1 MIDEVTRY
9 NTLIQQ
15 SAGGGSTKTLPGD
28 IQITSADFEGFVLH
42 EPVPGIE
49 GTVYQGLIK
58 TGGLGLIHKVY
69 DPIKRTTMALKIPK
83 RAIWDKPE
91 LLGLFEKEAAEYRK
105 IQPSPYI
112 VNPLNYRSIN
122 GIPHLFLEYVQG
134 GNLRQLLNRTKVSEE
149 PRDRSLNRNMLRYLC
164 ISIAKAL
171 DHAHASRVLHG
182 DLKPENVMI
191 EEGSGRVRLID
202 FGGDAGT
209 GIFTPAYASPEHTTP
224 DKYTTRSDIYCFGLI
239 MFELLTG
246 TIFNRDKILKL
257 PGFVSSGEEEII
269 RYCLAEDPD
278 QRPKNADALV
288 RLLEAEYGTFDTAA
302 DDPAERLKE
311 RGTFLFTGE
320 KYQEAEEAFRKCND
334 MRKGADKEFYSMW
347 AYALLRTGN
356 LDEAVKIAEA
366 GEYPGM
372 NDTARRSLESIR
384 AICSWHSDEKRQT
397 MKRYEIIL
405 AQKKDPYVMR
415 NLADLYADVGW
426 YAKARD
432 MYMSAAE
439 TGSHDAELTA
449 AAAKFFFIN
458 GAYGKAW
465 EYMEKAI
472 EKNPREVNYYFG
484 LKDIINRLYGD
495 YSDDIHGIVRRAW
508 ENAVDTVPLSI
519 FEANIGDINDRKKE
533 ALRLLQEKPDHPQ
546 VLPWAKQVL
555 SDDRNYDWL
564 MEEPTEEIQDYF
576 SAPAEIEQLIRNGD
590 LPAAEKL
597 LAAYPRGTGKR
608 LELEGYLEQA
618 KQGISDYGRVYPKA
632 LRQDLYARYPKQKK
646 TDPQGDT
653 KKFVVIS
660 SESNVEEDVRIASYF
675 YGTDGEFRA
684 GVDRAFELYKK
695 AMDRDPFNVTCLLKA
710 LKLRLMLG
718 QRAEAEKLYRTA
730 LEEHGENLSLLH
742 SLASVFPVEETLY
755 RRAVETEPEWIWMWI
770 SATAS
775 NVQLSPEETAKKL
788 TELEHQIQEMPRLG
802 DYYWWYGRQL
812 ARRSEKYTC
821 DALRKKTVAYLE
833 KARAR
838 LGDKPEL
845 LSDLG
850 SAHKNL
856 GDESAA
862 GKWYQEAARA
872 GHIDTLYNLIHGLL
886 VKGEF
891 ETVLEW
897 EDTFSN
903 KYRSSELKFPY
914 NGIPF
919 MFIAAAWLLGRREQ
933 AFEGLRSLLGAYK
946 EQNNRGAKKKVLHV
960 KKPNTFIA
968 TLLVDELIEMDILSK
983 GGKERIS
990 YEMFLDLLTHWSETT
1005 DAADPLLP
1013 LLRNEITVFRILNDS
1028 FDIQDADEIF
1038 RSPAQQNRTN
1048 FHTFNLGVTYWNK
1061 EPWRKLF
1068 NVFSLI
1074 PLENGECEEF
1084 NKQWLEMLTKAA
1096 ELSGREPEA
1105 VEHAKRL
1112 AELDKLFAHDRKQI
1126 LLKAGEY
1133 QFIVDK
1139 LNELEKA
1146 ALQSLFDSIPE
1157 TRITRAEASAR
1168 LGKREEAERDLEI
1181 AAEKGFD
1188 LKKLEL
1194 AADREKRKGNPGITI
1209 HAAAWLFAH
1218 GICAVYKLTEN
1229 LPKAKEICRRIL
1241 DMFPENDEICNW
1253 VGVFYNSIGDVLE
1266 ANKLFQQAFSMNPK
1280 PVYATNIAAMLKK
1293 QDKHT
1298 EAVAFLEKAI
1308 MTLPGD
1314 TQINA
1319 MLGDLYYP
1327 VDRERAA
1334 GYFAQC
1340 EAAEIGAV
1348 QTLNNAGI
1356 SLFKLNRNKEALP
1369 FFERAEKLNPKSPT
1383 AKDNVMHT
1391 LRRLGRYEKA
1401 LPYAIAAVKMTPDD
1415 DARNYHTALTL
1426 YNMERYEEALKYIH
1440 KACEINPEN
1449 AENMKLKENIES
1461 LIKTKYNTFESSSLA
1476 AKILNAIDINDLHK
1490 IKLGPI
1496 QDFVTGG
1503 ISEERYE
1510 SKDKKKPKRK
1520 E

>member
-1 MIDEVTRY
+1 MMDEITRY
-9 NTLIQQ
+9 NTRLYK
-15 SAGGGSTKTLPGD
+15 SAGGGSTEQLSGD
-28 IQITSADFEGFVLH
+28 IQISSADFEGFVLH

-69 DPIKRTTMALKIPK
+69 DPVKSTAMALKIPK

-112 VNPLNYRSIN
+112 VNPLNYKSIN

-134 GNLRQLLNRTKVSEE
+134 GNLRQLLNRTKASEE
-149 PRDRSLNRNMLRYLC
+149 PRDRTLNRNMLRYLC

-171 DHAHASRVLHG
+171 DHAHSYQVLHG

-191 EEGSGRVRLID
+191 EEGTGSVKLID

-257 PGFVSSGEEEII
+257 PGFVSSGEKEII
-269 RYCLAEDPD
+269 RYCLAENPD
-278 QRPKNADALV
+278 QRPENAGALV
-288 RLLEAEYGTFDTAA
+288 RMLEAEYGTFDTAA

-320 KYQEAEEAFRKCND
+320 KYQEAADTFRDCNNL
-334 MRKGADKEFYSMW
+334 RNGADKEFYSMW

-356 LDEAVKIAEA
+356 LDEAIKIAES

-372 NDTARRSLESIR
+372 NDTSRRSLESIR

-405 AQKKDPYVMR
+405 AQKKDPYIMR
-415 NLADLYADVGW
+415 NLADLYAAVGW
-426 YAKARD
+426 YTKARD
-432 MYMSAAE
+432 LYISAAE

-449 AAAKFFFIN
+449 AAAGFFFIN

-465 EYMEKAI
+465 EYIEKAI
-472 EKNPREVNYYFG
+472 EKNPREINYYFG
-484 LKDIINRLYGD
+484 LKDIINRLYGEN
-495 YSDDIHGIVRRAW
+495 SDDIHGVVRRAW

-519 FEANIGDINDRKKE
+519 FEANIGDINDQKKE

-555 SDDRNYDWL
+555 STDRNYDWL
-564 MEEPTEEIQDYF
+564 MEEPTEKTNDFF

-597 LAAYPRGTGKR
+597 LVAYPQGTSKR

-618 KQGISDYGRVYPKA
+618 RQGISDYGRVYPKA
-632 LRQDLYARYPKQKK
+632 LREDLYTRYPRPEKRELK
-646 TDPQGDT
+646 GD
-653 KKFVVIS
+653 KVKFAVIS
-660 SESNVEEDVRIASYF
+660 PESNVEEDVRIASYL
-675 YGTDGEFRA
+675 YGTDEEFRA
-684 GVDRAFELYKK
+684 GVDRAFELYGK

-710 LKLRLMLG
+710 LKLHLMLG
-718 QRAEAEKLYRTA
+718 QQDAAEKLYRLA
-730 LEEHGENLSLLH
+730 LEEHGENLGFLQ
-742 SLASVFPVEETLY
+742 SLASIFPVEETLY
-755 RRAVETEPEWIWMWI
+755 QRAVETESEWIWRWI

-775 NVQLSPEETAKKL
+775 NIQLAPDETAEKL
-788 TELEHQIQEMPRLG
+788 TELEHQVQEMPRLG

-821 DALRKKTVAYLE
+821 DTLRKKSVIFLE
-833 KARAR
+833 KARER
-838 LGDKPEL
+838 LGDKPQL
-845 LSDLG
+845 LSDL
-850 SAHKNL
+850 ALAYKNA
-856 GDESAA
+856 GNEGAA
-862 GKWYQEAARA
+862 KKWNEEAARA
-872 GHIDTLYNLIHGLL
+872 GHLDALYNLIHGLL
-886 VKGEF
+886 EKGEF

-897 EDTFSN
+897 EDAFSN
-903 KYRSSELKFPY
+903 KHRPSELKFPY
-914 NGIPF
+914 NGILI
-919 MFIAAAWLLGRREQ
+919 MFISAAWILGRRKQ
-933 AFEGLRSLLGAYK
+933 AFNGLRSIVSVYA
-946 EQNNRGAKKKVLHV
+946 EQKNRGVKTKVLHV

-968 TLLVDELIEMDILSK
+968 TLFVDELLQIEIISK
-983 GGKERIS
+983 KGQERIS
-990 YEMFLDLLTHWSETT
+990 YEMFLELLTQCS
-1005 DAADPLLP
+1005 DAMEAEDPLLP
-1013 LLRNEITVFRILNDS
+1013 LLQNEITVFRILNDS

-1038 RSPAQQNRTN
+1038 RSPAQQNRTY
-1048 FHTFNLGVTYWNK
+1048 FHTFNLGVIYWNK

-1068 NVFSLI
+1068 NVFTLI

-1084 NKQWLEMLTKAA
+1084 NKQWLEMLTRAA

-1112 AELDKLFAHDRKQI
+1112 TEINKLSAYERRNI
-1126 LLKAGEY
+1126 LLKGKEY

-1146 ALQSLFDSIPE
+1146 VLQGLFDSMPE
-1157 TRITRAEASAR
+1157 VRITRAEALAH
-1168 LGKREEAERDLEI
+1168 LGKKEEAERDVKI
-1181 AAEKGFD
+1181 AAENILQ
-1188 LKKLEL
+1188 LKNLEQ
-1194 AADREKRKGNPGITI
+1194 AIGREKNRGYPGGPI
-1209 HAAAWLFAH
+1209 HYFAWAFAMW
-1218 GICAVYKLTEN
+1218 ICKVYKITEN
-1229 LPKAKEICRRIL
+1229 IPEARKICRQVL
-1241 DMFPENDEICNW
+1241 DMFPENDEIYNW
-1253 VGVFYNSIGDVLE
+1253 VGVFYNSIGDVPE
-1266 ANKLFQQAFSMNPK
+1266 AIKLCQRAFSLEPK
-1280 PVYATNIAAMLKK
+1280 PVYATNIAEILKK

-1298 EAVAFLEKAI
+1298 EAAAFLEKAI
-1308 MTLPGD
+1308 LTLPGN
-1314 TQINA
+1314 TKINA

-1327 VDRERAA
+1327 VDRKRAA

-1340 EAAEIGAV
+1340 EAAKIGAV

-1356 SLFKLNRNKEALP
+1356 TLFKLNRNKEALP
-1369 FFERAEKLNPKSPT
+1369 FFEKAEKLSPKSPT
-1383 AKDNVMHT
+1383 AKDNIMHT
-1391 LRRLGRYEKA
+1391 LRRLGRYEEA

-1415 DARNYHTALTL
+1415 DARNYHAALTL
-1426 YNMERYEEALKYIH
+1426 YNMERYDEALNYIR

-1449 AENMKLKENIES
+1449 AENMKLKKTIES
-1461 LIKTKYNTFESSSLA
+1461 SI
-1476 AKILNAIDINDLHK
+1476 
-1490 IKLGPI
+1490 
-1496 QDFVTGG
+1496 
-1503 ISEERYE
+1503 
-1510 SKDKKKPKRK
+1510 
-1520 E
+1520 